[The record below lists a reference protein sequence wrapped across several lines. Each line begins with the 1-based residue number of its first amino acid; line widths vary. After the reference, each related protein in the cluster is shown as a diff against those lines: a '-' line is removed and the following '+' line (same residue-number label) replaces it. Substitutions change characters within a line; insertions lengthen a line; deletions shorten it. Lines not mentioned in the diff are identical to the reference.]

1 MAEGRKS
8 PVRRFAVLGGSL
20 LLAIAIAVLWG
31 SSDLSGF
38 HSLSA
43 IFQGPRSDEMT
54 ARIVW
59 QVRLPRVLVVA
70 LVGAALSASGG
81 AFQSLFRNPMADP
94 SLLGIAS
101 GGSFAAVMVLF
112 HLPSAPVWF
121 LPVAAF
127 LGCLATA
134 ILLVVLAGA
143 GGAPSLATTLLTG
156 VVLGSLFTSCT
167 SLSLLLSDEYQLRQL
182 VFWLSGGAEARGW
195 MHVALSLPPI
205 ALGMGILWG
214 VSRWLDALSL
224 GEDHAQSLGVPLE
237 RARGAV
243 LVGTALA
250 VGGAVGV
257 CGPVGFVGLII
268 PHLVRPLFG
277 SGNRAL
283 LPAAALAG
291 ALLLV
296 LADFAARVFLPA
308 GIQLGV
314 LTSLMGV
321 PFFLRLLARERRVA

>member
-1 MAEGRKS
+1 MVVAL
-8 PVRRFAVLGGSL
+8 VV
-20 LLAIAIAVLWG
+20 AVLWG

-38 HSLSA
+38 HSLGA
-43 IFQGPRSDEMT
+43 VLQGPASDDMT

-59 QVRLPRVLVVA
+59 QVRMPRVLVVA
-70 LVGAALSASGG
+70 LVGAALSASGA

-112 HLPSAPVWF
+112 HLPGAPVWL

-127 LGCLATA
+127 LGCLGTA
-134 ILLVVLAGA
+134 ILLVVLSGA
-143 GGAPSLATTLLTG
+143 GGAPSLAITLLTG

-167 SLSLLLSDEYQLRQL
+167 ALALLLSDEYQLRQL

-195 MHVALSLPPI
+195 MHVALALPPV
-205 ALGMGILWG
+205 ALGLAILWAT
-214 VSRWLDALSL
+214 SRWLDALSL

-237 RARGAV
+237 RARGVV

-277 SGNRAL
+277 SGGRAL
-283 LPAAALAG
+283 LPASALAG

-296 LADFAARVFLPA
+296 IADSAARVFLPA

-321 PFFLRLLARERRVA
+321 PFFLRLLVRERRGG